1 MVLTGGSYFF
11 LEEFMT
17 LFILSIC
24 VQNLYLIIIYLAMP
38 LLILGSSYVPTLI
51 IVEQKQNRDGQKLS
65 KMHKIRVGHCCW
77 SQV

>member
-24 VQNLYLIIIYLAMP
+24 VQNLYLIIYLAMA
-38 LLILGSSYVPTLI
+38 ILTLI
-51 IVEQKQNRDGQKLS
+51 VRGSELHI
-65 KMHKIRVGHCCW
+65 
-77 SQV
+77 